1 MFNKM
6 LPQGLIHI
14 IPCNVQTH
22 YTMKGRI
29 GKELKYITI
38 IHCIKRDIAIPFF
51 LSGKHKR
58 FINKTSSEEK
68 QSKIFFMKREITKI
82 PLAIHV

>member
-1 MFNKM
+1 MAEGSDSYPT
-6 LPQGLIHI
+6 LLLQCSH
-14 IPCNVQTH
+14 TY
-22 YTMKGRI
+22 YTMKSRV

-38 IHCIKRDIAIPFF
+38 IHYRKRDIAILFF